1 MGISYNPSIVNDNLV
16 CLLDSQNPKSWSQNV
31 FPYGLDI
38 YKWVT
43 GGNNHTGSRDES
55 VTDSPV
61 GGIPYKMSITGN
73 DPYTNSYGNSSWNI
87 SSASQGQTWTASV
100 YVKASTNTQ
109 GTIFLFEVNSSGNY
123 TAISTN
129 VTSIGTTWTRI
140 SVTRTLT
147 DATTVAI
154 QLRFDGPD
162 SGGSGI
168 NIWWIGSQLERGST
182 ATDFNPKQ
190 NLNGVS
196 WYDISGNDNI
206 ATLYNVSGTSSST
219 TSGFNTT
226 TKLMM
231 FDRHLGINDQDYNN
245 YVNIANSSS
254 LDNAII
260 TNGMTVSFWLKQT
273 TYTCTA
279 MTKWNGSWEV
289 YYCSGLVWRSQG
301 TGGSDYSTGL
311 SYSTYLNQFHMITCT
326 HDGTTRKVYINGNL
340 YGTNSNTVSSQN
352 DSDVVSIGAY
362 YNGIYATIGSIP
374 YHMLYGKVLSDNEVL
389 RNYQATRGRFEG
401 L

>member
-1 MGISYNPSIVNDNLV
+1 MGITYNPSIVNDNLV

-31 FPYGLDI
+31 YAFSLDI
-38 YKWVT
+38 
-43 GGNNHTGSRDES
+43 GSYITSGHQQTITRDTS
-55 VTDSPV
+55 ITSPA
-61 GGIPYKMSITGN
+61 GGIPMKIVTSGTSS
-73 DPYTNSYGNSSWNI
+73 YTSSYNSSYWNI
-87 SSASQGQTWTASV
+87 SSAAVGQTWTASFW
-100 YVKASTNTQ
+100 VKASTAVTMSVL
-109 GTIFLFEVNSSGNY
+109 IFEANSSGNY
-123 TAISTN
+123 TNYGQPYMN
-129 VTSIGTTWTRI
+129 VTTEWQRVSGSYTMIN
-140 SVTRTLT
+140 
-147 DATTVAI
+147 ATTAYL
-154 QLRFDGPD
+154 QFRFDCYV
-162 SGGSGI
+162 SGVTL
-168 NIWWIGSQLERGST
+168 WIDGLQLERGST

-206 ATLYNVSGTSSST
+206 ATLYNVSGASSST

-231 FDRHLGINDQDYNN
+231 FDRHLGSSDQDYNN
-245 YVNIANSSS
+245 CANIANSSS
-254 LDNAII
+254 LDKAII

-279 MTKWNGSWEV
+279 MTKWDGSWEV

-374 YHMLYGKVLSDNEVL
+374 YHMLYGKVLSDNEVF